1 MNKGWL
7 NLGLRQITIAS
18 KFAIIIEIKQI
29 KHSILS

>member
-7 NLGLRQITIAS
+7 NLGLRQIITS

-29 KHSILS
+29 KHLIFS